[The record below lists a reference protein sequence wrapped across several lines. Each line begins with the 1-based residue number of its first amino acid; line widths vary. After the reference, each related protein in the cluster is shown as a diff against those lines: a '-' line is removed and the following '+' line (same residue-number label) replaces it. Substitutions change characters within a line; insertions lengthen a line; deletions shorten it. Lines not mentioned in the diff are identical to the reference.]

1 MYAQKEISV
10 SLHVSSRLEKLPMP
24 SWELCRVLGNIID
37 NAIDAL
43 ESVNRDK
50 ILCIEISE
58 DIKSFNFKIYD
69 NGIGIP
75 DSIQKQIFERG
86 FTTKGDSGQGL
97 GLSISKEVIEEH
109 KGSINVTSNA
119 EATVFE
125 FSIPRV

>member
-1 MYAQKEISV
+1 MHKKGSLLAFMYQ
-10 SLHVSSRLEKLPMP
+10 RLEKLPMP
-24 SWELCRVLGNIID
+24 SGSFAVFRQCID

-58 DIKSFNFKIYD
+58 DIKSFNFKISD